1 MTRRRAASCS
11 VLVPVRLGAGGYFA
25 RVLRR
30 ALDAWRDVDAAGM
43 ELELVLCCDGP
54 DARAGDAVRRSRCPF
69 PVRVLHQEPRG
80 QSAATNR
87 AARAARGELLLFSAQ
102 DVVPT
107 PGIVREHAHAGA
119 GHGDVVLGRLEYP
132 AELRVS
138 PFMHFLVNGGPQ
150 FAFDRLE
157 DGAAVPPQCLYAP
170 NFSMARAGFLELGGF
185 REDLPYG
192 CQDSELGIRLALA
205 GQRIVYRAS
214 ALGRHWHPQTLAGFA
229 GRQRAA
235 GRATVR
241 LAELHP
247 RHRGLGWLRE
257 KVLEYAVAAAPH
269 VEAYARRAAEIER
282 DGRLWRA
289 RVTQSPVGPYEQ
301 DALFFL
307 YDRVTKF
314 HFYDGVREALEQ
326 REPGWLARAF
336 APWRLAVSEPPVEL
350 FPAAAPARREH
361 LAGCEGA
368 VA

>member
-1 MTRRRAASCS
+1 MTGRRAASCS
-11 VLVPVRLGAGGYFA
+11 VLVPVRLDAGGYFA

-30 ALDAWRDVDAAGM
+30 ALDAWGDVDPAGM
-43 ELELVLCCDGP
+43 DLELVLCCDGP
-54 DARAGDAVRRSRCPF
+54 DPRVDDLARRSGCPV
-69 PVRVLHQEPRG
+69 PVRVLHQQPRG

-102 DVVPT
+102 DVVPA
-107 PGIVREHAHAGA
+107 PGLVREHARAQEKHTG
-119 GHGDVVLGRLEYP
+119 VVLGRLEYP
-132 AELRVS
+132 AGLERT

-157 DGAAVPPQCLYAP
+157 DGAAAPPHCLYAP
-170 NFSMARAGFLELGGF
+170 NFSMGRAGFLELGGF

-205 GQRIVYRAS
+205 GRRIVYCAP
-214 ALGRHWHPQTLAGFA
+214 ALGHHWHPQTLEGFA

-257 KVLEYAVAAAPH
+257 KVLEYAVAVAPH
-269 VEAYARRAAEIER
+269 VEAYARRAREIER
-282 DGRLWRA
+282 DGRPWRV

-314 HFYDGVREALEQ
+314 HFYDGAREALEQ
-326 REPGWLARAF
+326 REPGWLERAF

-350 FPAAAPARREH
+350 FPAAAPARR
-361 LAGCEGA
+361 ARVANREGA